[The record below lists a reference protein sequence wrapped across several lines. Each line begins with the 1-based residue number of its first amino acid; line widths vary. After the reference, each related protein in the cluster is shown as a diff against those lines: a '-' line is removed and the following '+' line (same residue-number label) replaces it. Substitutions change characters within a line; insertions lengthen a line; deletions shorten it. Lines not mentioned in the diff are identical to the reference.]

1 MLGSLVT
8 VYLIL
13 LGLAASLIVSTAQ
26 LATILPQYSEEMTNL
41 LNEGRDK
48 LADFGVSTEQIQS
61 TLSSVD
67 LTKVVGVLESGLE
80 GLLGILSDLV
90 FILALLLFMAFDG
103 MSIRSRLHVLS
114 EQRPEISYALSTFA
128 AGTRKYLV
136 VSTVFGL
143 IVAVLDGGALC
154 SWAFSCPSC
163 GRCCPSSPTT
173 SPTSVRHRRDST
185 GAPGTVAG
193 RAVADAVGDRRLLRH
208 QLRDPVHHPTQVRR
222 RRRRTVGDDDVPLTC
237 LLVVGSRGA
246 RSAAGDPALVVG
258 EGRPAR
264 HRPATRW
271 ADILISGPR
280 DMPKEEPE
288 ESEKPATP
296 AD

>member
-1 MLGSLVT
+1 MIVLLGLAATVVAVGGMKVFGGILGPVFLALVLTIAVQPIQDWSQRRGWPKWVGMLGSLVT

-61 TLSSVD
+61 TLSSID

-114 EQRPEISYALSTFA
+114 EQRPEISYALSTLPPEPA
-128 AGTRKYLV
+128 STWLSRRYSASSLRY
-136 VSTVFGL
+136 STVARCG
-143 IVAVLDGGALC
+143 
-154 SWAFSCPSC
+154 SWAFSYPFC
-163 GRCCPSSPTT
+163 GHCCPSSPTT
-173 SPTSVRHRRDST
+173 SPTS
-185 GAPGTVAG
+185 
-193 RAVADAVGDRRLLRH
+193 
-208 QLRDPVHHPTQVRR
+208 
-222 RRRRTVGDDDVPLTC
+222 
-237 LLVVGSRGA
+237 GS
-246 RSAAGDPALVVG
+246 SSV
-258 EGRPAR
+258 
-264 HRPATRW
+264 
-271 ADILISGPR
+271 
-280 DMPKEEPE
+280 
-288 ESEKPATP
+288 
-296 AD
+296 